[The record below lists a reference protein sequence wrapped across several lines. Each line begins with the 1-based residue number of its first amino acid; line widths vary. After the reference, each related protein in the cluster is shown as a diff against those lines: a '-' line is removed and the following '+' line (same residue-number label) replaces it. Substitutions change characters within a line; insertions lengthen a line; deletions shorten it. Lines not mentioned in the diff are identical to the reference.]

1 MLNSV
6 PRYIVFGANK
16 IPSINQL
23 YLQII
28 FTSFLFL
35 FELGS
40 LICAV
45 ATSSKMFIGGR
56 AVSGMGAAGI
66 MNGGLTILSACV
78 PLEKRPGKH
87 SYNFAIHTCA
97 NIGVLKYILER

>member
-1 MLNSV
+1 MLNLV
-6 PRYIVFGANK
+6 PRYVVLGAYT
-16 IPSINQL
+16 ILSTNQL

-45 ATSSKMFIGGR
+45 SISSKMFIIGR
-56 AVSGMGAAGI
+56 AVSGLGAAGI

-78 PLEKRPGKH
+78 PLEKRPRK
-87 SYNFAIHTCA
+87 SYNFAIHT
-97 NIGVLKYILER
+97 VLTLVC

>member
-1 MLNSV
+1 MTGKLYAQFSSKV
-6 PRYIVFGANK
+6 CCLGAYK
-16 IPSINQL
+16 ILSTNQL

-45 ATSSKMFIGGR
+45 SISSKMFIIGR
-56 AVSGMGAAGI
+56 AVSGLGAAGI

-78 PLEKRPGKH
+78 PLEKRPRKS
-87 SYNFAIHTCA
+87 SYNFAIHTLLTLVC
-97 NIGVLKYILER
+97 

>member
-6 PRYIVFGANK
+6 QRYVILGVCRV
-16 IPSINQL
+16 PSTNHL
-23 YLQII
+23 YLQYT
-28 FTSFLFL
+28 FMSFLGL

-45 ATSSKMFIGGR
+45 STSSKMFIVGR
-56 AVSGMGAAGI
+56 AIAGMGGAGI

-78 PLEKRPGKH
+78 PLEKRPRK
-87 SYNFAIHTCA
+87 SSQIFTIHT
-97 NIGVLKYILER
+97 VLTVVS